1 MLKYLTLSHF
11 VLVESLNIEFQ
22 SGFTTITGESGAGKS
37 ILLSALGLLLGERA
51 NTEAIRPGADKADVS
66 AEFDLQN
73 LPHLRQQLDDD
84 ELAGDEPDQCLIRR
98 VVSRQGRSRA
108 FVNGIPVTTHY
119 LRELGQSLVEIHG
132 QNEHQRLTDRANQ
145 LSMLDDFAGL
155 KKQVTRVQKTW
166 FDWVETQQTITQLNA
181 SLSSANDRR
190 DLLTY
195 QLDELNSLALQEGEF
210 ADIEQEHKR
219 LSNAQA
225 TLEVLFHAINAIE
238 EGDALRHASAGLD
251 QIDDHHDA
259 ISGARANLTDA
270 LSLLDDCAHDLR
282 RYQDQ
287 IVIDPEALSQ
297 LEDRLRTVLDLARKH
312 RVDPNALHQHTD
324 LLQQELDGL
333 QADDSRL
340 FELEQKLDTLQAA
353 YRKAAN
359 TLSKAR
365 RKAAPEFAEMV
376 SRYMQLLG
384 IQDGQFAI
392 EFEAAEWELGIERA
406 QYMITTNPNFPAG
419 SLTQVASGGE
429 QTRIA
434 LAIQIVAAEHSAMP
448 CLILDEAD
456 VGVGGTTADTV
467 GRILRGLGAHTQV
480 ICITHAP
487 QVAALGNNHFR
498 VSKTAEQTDI
508 ENLDGTL
515 RIDELARMLA
525 GSGITDQTREYAASL
540 LAESGEEVH

>member
-11 VLVESLNIEFQ
+11 VLVESLNIDFQ

-84 ELAGDEPDQCLIRR
+84 ELAGDDPDQCLIRR

-108 FVNGIPVTTHY
+108 FVNGIPVTTQY
-119 LRELGQSLVEIHG
+119 LRELGESLVEIHG
-132 QNEHQRLTDRANQ
+132 QNEHQRLANRSNQ

-155 KKQVTRVQKTW
+155 KKQVARVQKTW
-166 FDWVETQQTITQLNA
+166 FDWVETQQSITQLNA

-195 QLDELNSLALQEGEF
+195 QLDELNSLALQKGEF
-210 ADIEQEHKR
+210 AEIEQEQKR
-219 LSNAQA
+219 LSNAQT
-225 TLEVLFHAINAIE
+225 TLEVLFRAINAIE
-238 EGDALRHASAGLD
+238 EGDALRQASASLD

-259 ISGARANLTDA
+259 INGARANLADA

-282 RYQDQ
+282 HYQDQ
-287 IVIDPEALSQ
+287 IVIDPEALNQ
-297 LEDRLRTVLDLARKH
+297 IEDRLRTVLDLARKH
-312 RVDPNALHQHTD
+312 KVDPNALHQHTD
-324 LLQQELDGL
+324 QLQQELDGL

-340 FELEQKLDTLQAA
+340 FELEQKLDALQAA

-365 RKAAPEFAEMV
+365 RKAAPEFAQMV
-376 SRYMQLLG
+376 TRYMQLLG

-419 SLTQVASGGE
+419 SLTQIASGGE

-498 VSKTAEQTDI
+498 VSKSAEQTDI
-508 ENLDGTL
+508 QNLDGAL

-540 LAESGEEVH
+540 LAGSGEEVH